1 MEELEELEELG
12 FIGVLEVMED
22 CESPE
27 YEVREFATVLV
38 DNLLLDLL
46 SSIWRKGDS
55 TTGR

>member
-27 YEVREFATVLV
+27 YEVLNREFATVLV
-38 DNLLLDLL
+38 DNLLDFL
-46 SSIWRKGDS
+46 SSI
-55 TTGR
+55 

>member
-22 CESPE
+22 CSPE

-46 SSIWRKGDS
+46 SSI
-55 TTGR
+55 

>member
-46 SSIWRKGDS
+46 SSI
-55 TTGR
+55 